1 LPHDGAASGI
11 AGPPGEYLAGVVLFG
26 ALAESALEFTGS
38 ALDPSVRDGMSEP
51 EIQNQIAT
59 LQRWLAGA
67 WRRLGDPALTAFDKR
82 ELRNQMKQADL
93 ALRQCLALA
102 SELKSAQ
109 LTKGKADART
119 FTKPGLRFLA

>member
-1 LPHDGAASGI
+1 M
-11 AGPPGEYLAGVVLFG
+11 
-26 ALAESALEFTGS
+26 T
-38 ALDPSVRDGMSEP
+38 EP
-51 EIQNQIAT
+51 EIQSHIAT

-67 WRRLGDPALTAFDKR
+67 WRRRGDPALTLFDKR

-109 LTKGKADART
+109 KGGPADARA
-119 FTKPGLRFLA
+119 FAKPDLRFLA

>member
-1 LPHDGAASGI
+1 MG
-11 AGPPGEYLAGVVLFG
+11 
-26 ALAESALEFTGS
+26 
-38 ALDPSVRDGMSEP
+38 EP

-59 LQRWLAGA
+59 LQRWLAAA
-67 WRRLGDPALTAFDKR
+67 WRRLADPALTAFDKR

-102 SELKSAQ
+102 SELKSAE

>member
-1 LPHDGAASGI
+1 LILLS
-11 AGPPGEYLAGVVLFG
+11 E
-26 ALAESALEFTGS
+26 
-38 ALDPSVRDGMSEP
+38 RMSEP

-59 LQRWLAGA
+59 LQRWLAAA
-67 WRRLGDPALTAFDKR
+67 WRRLGDPALTPFDKR

-109 LTKGKADART
+109 RTKGTADART
-119 FTKPGLRFLA
+119 FVKPGLRFLA